1 MQLRPYQ
8 IRSLDAARA
17 RVANGSR
24 RLVYILPTGGGK
36 TVVASEIIRGAIAK
50 GKRVLF
56 LAHRKE
62 LIDQCFKKLVVFGV
76 VAGVL
81 MGTDKRRDDFLPVQI
96 ASVQTLAKRMDRLP
110 EADIVIVDECH
121 HSTATTYLKLLDAY
135 PNAVVFGLT
144 ATPWGVGL
152 ADIYDDSVLAATPTE
167 LMDLGALVRYD
178 AFAYDSPELHDV
190 KTVRGE
196 FDQKGLALACNTSV
210 LVGSVVREYMTHAA
224 GRRGI
229 LFPVNVEHSQSLVGE
244 FQSFG
249 VRAEHVDAN
258 TPKVERERI
267 LEGLASGAVTIV
279 SSVGVLTE
287 GFDCPAAE
295 VIMLARPT
303 QSLILHLQMIGRGL
317 RPSSDTGKI
326 KALIHDHA
334 GNLLRHG
341 FPDDERDYSLKA
353 TPKRDRDMHTCP
365 FCCLVFGALKKDG
378 TCPHCGQLVEF
389 KEEQL
394 DEPGARAQK
403 VVVDGKRLTIEEVRA
418 MRASKGARVDLS
430 DEQIVRIA
438 SATMEEKAAEH
449 KRLLVL
455 AENKGYSRHWADH
468 RYRETFGTWPKF
480 GAAFNDVKP
489 ASMPIVPLPPRRQ
502 AA

>member
-8 IRSLDAARA
+8 IRSLAEARS
-17 RVANGSR
+17 RVARGSR

-50 GKRVLF
+50 GKRILF

-62 LIDQCFKKLVVFGV
+62 LIDQCYKKLVAFGV
-76 VAGVL
+76 TSGVL

-96 ASVQTLAKRMDRLP
+96 ASVQTLSRRMDRLP

-121 HSTATTYLKLLDAY
+121 HSTATTYRVILDAY

-152 ADIYDDSVLAATPTE
+152 ADIYDDSVLAATPGE

-196 FDQKGLALACNTSV
+196 FDQKGLALACNTAI
-210 LVGSVVREYMTHAA
+210 LVGSVVAEYMKHAS
-224 GRRGI
+224 GRRAI
-229 LFPVNVEHSQSLVGE
+229 LFPVNVEHSLSLVGE

-258 TPKVERERI
+258 TPKADRERI

-295 VIMLARPT
+295 VCILARPT
-303 QSLILHLQMIGRGL
+303 QSLILHLQMIGRVL
-317 RPSSDTGKI
+317 RPCDGKV

-341 FPDDERDYSLKA
+341 FPEDERDYSLKA
-353 TPKRDRDMHTCP
+353 TPKRDRLMHTCP
-365 FCCLVFGALKKDG
+365 FCCLVFGALKIDG

-389 KEEQL
+389 K
-394 DEPGARAQK
+394 DELKKDGGIRSTK
-403 VVVDGKRLTIEEVRA
+403 VVVDGKRLSIEEVRA
-418 MRASKGARVDLS
+418 MRAKKGARVDLT

-438 SATMEEKAAEH
+438 SATMEEKCAEYR
-449 KRLLVL
+449 RLTSL
-455 AENKGYSRHWADH
+455 ADKKGYAKGWADH
-468 RYRETFGTWPKF
+468 RYRETFGVWPRF
-480 GAAFNDVKP
+480 GEGYEDVKP
-489 ASMPIVPLPPRRQ
+489 AAAPIVPLSSGRQ